1 MPGFSAFSSP
11 KKLAFLRA
19 REFLALKT
27 ARYPGANHP
36 RSDAKDRALTSRVMD
51 FLRFTEDKMAEN
63 RVLLDDTHLM
73 AQIGVDLIT
82 RSNAMSA

>member
-1 MPGFSAFSSP
+1 
-11 KKLAFLRA
+11 
-19 REFLALKT
+19 
-27 ARYPGANHP
+27 
-36 RSDAKDRALTSRVMD
+36 
-51 FLRFTEDKMAEN
+51 MAEN